1 VSRVL
6 IVVFDGL
13 RPDLVRPALMPN
25 LCRFRAEAALF
36 PESRAVFPTETR
48 VNGASLV
55 TGTLPGRHGIVANRF
70 YDPEAKLLCISGKWQ
85 DLEALERALGRPLL
99 EAPDFGQML
108 AEAGSSLAVIGTGTP
123 GVTRLLH
130 STAERVGQ
138 LCLSLHGLEASRPR
152 AAAEALVERVGPLP
166 PASVPN
172 LDFIRYATTAY
183 LDYVVPV
190 LDPDAAIIW
199 YCEPDTSFHHRG
211 IGSVESIEALREAD
225 AQFGRLLDHRDSA
238 APELSIIALSDHGQI
253 SIYGERLGIGAQ
265 LAAAGFSVGEM
276 PGAEVELA
284 VVGDSG
290 GGIYLRDGDAETAAR
305 AVRWLQAQ
313 PWCGLLFMRGEGLP
327 GVFSHDLLGV
337 AHRRAADILFT
348 LASDSGTNE
357 HGLLGRGRH
366 DSAMPEG
373 GGVHG
378 GLHRLEL
385 ASLLAISGRAFRRG
399 YRSPLPAGILDVLP
413 TVLAVLGIPAPEGLD
428 GRVLAEAMIDAVP
441 PEEMP
446 TAERFS
452 TSVAGY
458 RQHLLARRLGARR
471 YLDHGGR
478 S

>member
-1 VSRVL
+1 MSKVL

-13 RPDLVRPALMPN
+13 RPDMVRPALTPN
-25 LCRFRAEAALF
+25 LCRFRAAAAQF

-48 VNGASLV
+48 VNGTSLV
-55 TGTLPGRHGIVANRF
+55 TGVLPGRHGIVANRF
-70 YDPEAKLLCISGKWQ
+70 YDPAANLVCVSGKWQ
-85 DLEALERALGRPLL
+85 DLEALERALDRPLL
-99 EAPDFGQML
+99 EVPCLGEIL
-108 AEAGSSLAVIGTGTP
+108 AGAGASLAVIGTGTP

-130 STAERVGQ
+130 STAERHGQ

-166 PASVPN
+166 AAAVPN
-172 LDFIRYATTAY
+172 LGFLRYATTAY
-183 LDYVVPV
+183 LDYVLPEF
-190 LDPDAAIIW
+190 DPDAAIIW

-211 IGSVESIEALREAD
+211 IGSPASIEALREVD
-225 AQFGRLLDHRDSA
+225 AQFGRLLDYRDHA
-238 APELSIIALSDHGQI
+238 APELTIVTLSDHGQI
-253 SIYGERLGIGAQ
+253 STYGERLGIGAQ
-265 LAAAGFSVGEM
+265 MAAAGFSVGEM
-276 PGAEVELA
+276 PGPEAELS

-290 GGIYLRDGDAETAAR
+290 GGIYVRNRDAETVAR
-305 AVRWLQAQ
+305 AARWLQAQ
-313 PWCGLLFMRGEGLP
+313 PWCGLLFVRGEGLP
-327 GVFSHDLLGV
+327 GVLSQDVLGI
-337 AHRRAADILFT
+337 AHARAADIVFT
-348 LASDSGTNE
+348 LASDSGANA

-385 ASLLAISGRAFRRG
+385 TSLLAISGRAFRRG

-413 TVLAVLGIPAPEGLD
+413 TVLSVLGIEAPAGLD
-428 GRVLAEAMIDAVP
+428 GRVLSEAMLDAHP
-441 PEEMP
+441 PEGMP

-452 TSVAGY
+452 ASIPGY
-458 RQHLLARRLGARR
+458 RQHLLARRLGPHR